1 MPAKASTKGAPKAA
15 PNAAEKVKNAA
26 KSAPRAAERAPGNV
40 VSPVTD
46 IDAVNMEHYHEVD
59 AALRDIQ
66 SHHLFQNI
74 LQEEPLGIRAD
85 AASHL
90 AGHKAGWM
98 KAVFFDRFLY
108 SLKVFVF
115 PSFPSPK
122 PLGLLRDMGGLPPCL
137 STVPSARHC

>member
-59 AALRDIQ
+59 ALPCEIYN
-66 SHHLFQNI
+66 LTT
-74 LQEEPLGIRAD
+74 
-85 AASHL
+85 
-90 AGHKAGWM
+90 
-98 KAVFFDRFLY
+98 Y
-108 SLKVFVF
+108 SRT
-115 PSFPSPK
+115 SFK
-122 PLGLLRDMGGLPPCL
+122 RNL
-137 STVPSARHC
+137 

>member
-98 KAVFFDRFLY
+98 KAVFLIGFYIPSRFLY
-108 SLKVFVF
+108 SLV
-115 PSFPSPK
+115 SPVQN
-122 PLGLLRDMGGLPPCL
+122 P
-137 STVPSARHC
+137 